1 MKKHTTLILLVALFL
16 AMPNAAFAWHDAGHM
31 AATTFALAALPEDVP
46 EFFREGGELAAGSV
60 TDPDMFTRPVAPWEL
75 HSVESQEHFF
85 DVEFL
90 TAGEE
95 KWILPATRFEFLEQC
110 YDRKTKPYR
119 VGLAPY
125 AVMEWTQRLTVAF
138 AEHRRRP
145 DDQAVRQKC
154 LVYAGIL
161 AHYAGDVCQPLHT
174 SIHYDGKVAKIGDP
188 SPRSGIHNKVDGLI
202 GKLNAKPDD
211 VLKGLK
217 IGPLYDR
224 TALAPKTPTTAPATA
239 PATVPTTAPATAT
252 RPGPS
257 PLLQAI
263 LAEIHASHGLV
274 DQVYALESDLPD
286 MDKPLPADSLKVR
299 DFALDRLR
307 GSTRFVASLYLTAWR
322 DSEFI
327 EIPAWHRG
335 KHE

>member
-1 MKKHTTLILLVALFL
+1 MKNYTVLTLLAAVGL
-16 AMPNAAFAWHDAGHM
+16 AMTNSAAWAWHDAGHM
-31 AATTFALAALPEDVP
+31 AVTTFALAALPEDVP
-46 EFFREGGELAAGSV
+46 DFFREGGELAASAV

-75 HSVESQEHFF
+75 HSVESQDHFF
-85 DVEFL
+85 DIEFL

-95 KWILPATRFEFLEQC
+95 KWVLPGTRFEFLEQC
-110 YDRKTKPYR
+110 YDRKIRPYR

-125 AVMEWTQRLTVAF
+125 AVLEWTQRLTVAF

-145 DDQAVRQKC
+145 DDKAVQMKC

-174 SIHYDGKVAKIGDP
+174 TIHYDGRVEKISDP

-202 GKLNAKPDD
+202 GKLGGEPSDL
-211 VLKGLK
+211 LKGLK
-217 IGPLYDR
+217 IEPLYDR
-224 TALAPKTPTTAPATA
+224 REPDKAPTATPASAPAA
-239 PATVPTTAPATAT
+239 

-257 PLLQAI
+257 PLLRAI
-263 LAEIHASHGLV
+263 LAEIHASHELV
-274 DQVYALESDLPD
+274 DQVYELEKLLPA
-286 MDKPLPADSLKVR
+286 MDKPLPEDNAPVR
-299 DFALDRLR
+299 AFARERLR
-307 GSTRFVASLYLTAWR
+307 ASTRFTASLYLTAWR